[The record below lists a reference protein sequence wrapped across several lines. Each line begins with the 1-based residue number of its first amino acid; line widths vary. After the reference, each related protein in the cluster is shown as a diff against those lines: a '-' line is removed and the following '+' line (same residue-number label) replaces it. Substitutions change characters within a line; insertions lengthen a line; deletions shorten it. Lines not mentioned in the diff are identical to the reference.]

1 MLFNIKKI
9 NIQDN
14 GVYILDEN
22 IKKEIKKKKLSASLI
37 DSWLKSPADWVLNT
51 YIYPL
56 VSDKKETALYRG
68 SMFHKVM
75 EEFFALEPS
84 ERTEKRLKQLTRQVY
99 ESEEFADQIKG
110 TEKEDRKWIQST
122 VLSYLRMN
130 YDYQNE
136 QIARIYL
143 NGEEKSGIELFVSG
157 KIGESERQ
165 VLGFIDKI
173 LDGPNG
179 FIVQDWKSGAK
190 VNNYDPTKA
199 ISESNPFDY
208 WRQQTLYSMLLEKR
222 GFKVDKASLIFPRA
236 ETEVFVDIHSDKV
249 KAQVIKDV
257 EQVDKELEYAINNN
271 FFFPFKKGKYNKWAK
286 YCLGWGNTWPLEI
299 NHEKFR
305 EMTLVNGEMKW

>member
-75 EEFFALEPS
+75 EDFFALEPS
-84 ERTEKRLKQLTRQVY
+84 ERTEK
-99 ESEEFADQIKG
+99 
-110 TEKEDRKWIQST
+110 EDREWIQST

-190 VNNYDPTKA
+190 VNNYDPTKP

-286 YCLGWGNTWPLEI
+286 HCLGWGNTWPLEI